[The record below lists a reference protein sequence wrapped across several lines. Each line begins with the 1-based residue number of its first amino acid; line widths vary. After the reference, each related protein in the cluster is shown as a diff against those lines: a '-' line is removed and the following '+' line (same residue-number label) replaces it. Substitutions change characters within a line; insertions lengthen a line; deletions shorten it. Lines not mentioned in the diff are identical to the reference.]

1 MGGRSVESGSCT
13 TIGAVNPS
21 SHEVE
26 AIAATLRIARD
37 DEELCP
43 QPAGLV
49 LEILDGPDSGSYDVA
64 GQELTAGRGPLCD
77 IPLRDP
83 SVSEFHFRLTAGTE
97 HVLLEDLGS
106 SNGLW
111 IGRARVDRAQL
122 LPGARFRAG
131 TVRMQ
136 LREIATTPSAI
147 ARSDDFFGLRGRSQ
161 AMRSI
166 FALLARAA
174 PTPLPV
180 LVTGETGVGKGML
193 ARALHRASGR
203 QGPFV
208 AVDCTALPRELADGL
223 LFGHVK
229 GSFTGAT
236 ADRSSP
242 FEHADGGT
250 LFLDE
255 IGELPLE
262 LQPKL
267 LRALDE
273 QVVQRL
279 GSNEP
284 RAVDVRLVA
293 ATNRHL
299 VQEVSA
305 GRFRSDLYHRL
316 AGFAIRVPPLRGR
329 REDIPFLAS
338 VFLAE
343 VCAKQGLS
351 LEVGEEVAAELSR
364 WDWPGNVR
372 QLRQTVLRAA
382 YLSEG
387 PELSAASLMQHDDA
401 PDDAPAVDHTPD
413 LASRTAEGPLQ
424 PLVDEFKHEYCCAL
438 LARSSTIAEAA
449 ATAGFSARGF
459 RLLLRRLGVDAQEH
473 VGKE

>member
-1 MGGRSVESGSCT
+1 M
-13 TIGAVNPS
+13 
-21 SHEVE
+21 EVD
-26 AIAATLRIARD
+26 AIAATLRIARL
-37 DEELCP
+37 DEELCLR
-43 QPAGLV
+43 PAGLA
-49 LEILDGPDSGSYDVA
+49 LEILDGPDAGLHDVD
-64 GQELTAGRGPLCD
+64 GQEITAGRGALCD
-77 IPLRDP
+77 ITLRDP
-83 SVSEFHFRLTAGTE
+83 SVSEFHFRLAVGTDD
-97 HVLLEDLGS
+97 VQLEDLGS

-111 IGRARVDRAQL
+111 IGRARVERAQL

-131 TVRMQ
+131 AVRMQ
-136 LREIATTPSAI
+136 LRAIATAPA
-147 ARSDDFFGLRGRSQ
+147 AVALHHDFHGLRGCSP

-166 FALLARAA
+166 FALLSRAA

-203 QGPFV
+203 PGPLV
-208 AVDCTALPRELADGL
+208 SVDCTALPRELADGL

-236 ADRSSP
+236 VDRASP
-242 FEHADGGT
+242 FERADGGT

-279 GSNEP
+279 GAPDP

-316 AGFAIRVPPLRGR
+316 AGFAIRIPPLRSR
-329 REDIPFLAS
+329 REDIPFLAA
-338 VFLAE
+338 VFLDE
-343 VCAKQGLS
+343 IRAKQGLVRE
-351 LEVGEEVAAELSR
+351 LGDEVAAELLR
-364 WDWPGNVR
+364 GDWPGNVR

-382 YLSEG
+382 YLGDG
-387 PELSAASLMQHDDA
+387 PELSVSDLLLHDDD
-401 PDDAPAVDHTPD
+401 PNDAPALLEAPALAAPD
-413 LASRTAEGPLQ
+413 ASRALAPLQ
-424 PLVDEFKHEYCCAL
+424 PLVDEFKRDYCRSL

-449 ATAGFSARGF
+449 KAAGFSARGF
-459 RLLLRRLGVDAQEH
+459 RLLLKRLDLDPH
-473 VGKE
+473 RHIGK